1 MHRGHGSH
9 GEAHSGHGHSGS
21 PRSDGEVS

>member
-9 GEAHSGHGHSGS
+9 GNHRGHDDHGS
-21 PRSDGEVS
+21 KEGDQ